1 MRRLVTVS
9 LLLVACVA
17 KALTLDYVGDVD
29 RPDEPASLSSLA
41 FVSNNVFWSA
51 TDWKPALYELRVES
65 DANGSPTSVVCKL
78 KCNLEGATD
87 VEGLARDPL
96 RGTVWAAD
104 ERAMSVCE
112 FDPDTGRRLEPV
124 AMPPV
129 FAKFRRDYGLESLCI
144 SHDGLEMWIANEEA
158 LKCDGPV
165 SSPKNGTRVRLAR
178 FVRKDGK
185 DKWHAA
191 EQFVY
196 DADGM
201 TGAALRKG
209 CRSGLSGL
217 CVLEDGTLLAL
228 EREFSFSLFP
238 RICCRIY
245 AIDRVGAT
253 DVSAFDALEAASFV
267 PVKKKSLYAANTGF
281 SMYEGIAAGPVGADG
296 SRPVYLVTDGDRK
309 MLKKLMALRLS
320 ANRDNVVR

>member
-1 MRRLVTVS
+1 MKPALTAS
-9 LLLVACVA
+9 LGFVVCAA
-17 KALTLDYVGDVD
+17 SALTLDYVADMD
-29 RPDEPASLSSLA
+29 RPADPASLSSLT
-41 FVSNNVFWSA
+41 FVSNNVYWSA
-51 TDWKPALYELRVES
+51 TDWKPSLYELRVES
-65 DANGSPTSVVCKL
+65 DAKGRPTRIACTR
-78 KCNLEGATD
+78 KCDLEGAAD

-112 FDPDTGRRLEPV
+112 FDPETGRRMEPV

-129 FAKFRRDYGLESLCI
+129 FSKFRRDYGLESLCI
-144 SHDGLEMWIANEEA
+144 SPDGLEMWVANEEA

-165 SSPKNGTRVRLAR
+165 SSPKNGTHVRLAR

-191 EQFVY
+191 GQFVY

-201 TGAALRKG
+201 SGAALRKG

-217 CVLEDGTLLAL
+217 CSLEDGTLIAL

-238 RICCRIY
+238 RLCCRIY
-245 AIDRVGAT
+245 AIDLAGAT
-253 DVSAFDALEAASFV
+253 DVAAFDALESASFV
-267 PVKKKSLYAANTGF
+267 PVVKKPLYAANTGF
-281 SMYEGIAAGPVGADG
+281 AMYEGIAAGPVGQDG
-296 SRPVYLVTDGDRK
+296 SRFVYLVADGDRK
-309 MLKKLMALRLS
+309 MLKKLMVLRLS
-320 ANRDNVVR
+320 AKSKSK